1 MNELNLDKLKM
12 QTPNKTNENIENIL
26 KLFPNVSTEIDGK
39 KAIDFDLLRQI
50 LSEDIV
56 EGDEER
62 YRLDWPGKKA
72 SLLKA
77 NTSINKTLCPCK
89 DESVDFENTQNLYI
103 EGDNFEVLKILSES
117 YLNKIKM
124 IYIDPPY
131 NTGKDF
137 VYKDN
142 FTKSK
147 DEFEDDI
154 NLRDE
159 DGNKLFKNTDTNGRF
174 HSDWLSM
181 MYERLLLARDLLKDD
196 GVIFISIDDN
206 EVHNLRKIC
215 DEVLGDKNFVAQ
227 IIVDGT
233 PKNDPYVVSTS
244 HEYCLVYIK
253 DFEEVKKA
261 KYGISNPIYQSLV
274 DIYQENENDFGTI
287 EKHLKQFYKENNL
300 ISGNIANY
308 KYADKNGV
316 YRIGPIDDPQ
326 NSGPKDNRINLKTGN
341 FCKVPNR
348 GWSCTIDTWNDWI
361 KNDLI
366 KFPDNDETIPDKK
379 TYITGDRLDVLRSYH
394 KIQTRKDTDYL
405 KKLFGLN
412 ITPFSNP
419 KPRALIEMFI
429 KNTNDKDSIYFDFFS
444 GSGTLAE
451 AVINTN
457 LSDNGNRKFILV
469 QLQEEIKTE
478 CSTGKQKKISQAAMD
493 FLKKEKKNN
502 IITEIAKER
511 IRRAGKK
518 IKEDNKDKEGI
529 ENLDIGFRV
538 LKTDTTNFKDVYYHP
553 SQLGQGNLLNLE
565 SNIKEDRTDLDLLF
579 AIMIDLGIELS
590 LKITPQKIDNIT
602 IYSIE
607 NSELIACFENNISQA
622 VIEEMIKQKPYQVVF
637 KDGCFNNDNVKIN
650 TIQKLSTITTVS
662 VI

>member
-1 MNELNLDKLKM
+1 MNELNLDKPNKLKM

-39 KAIDFDLLRQI
+39 KAIDFDLLRQM

-77 NTSINKTLCPCK
+77 NTSINKTLRPCK
-89 DESVDFENTQNLYI
+89 EESVNFDNTQNLYI

-147 DEFEDDI
+147 EDFEDDI

-159 DGNKLFKNTDTNGRF
+159 EGNKLFKNTDSNGRF

-181 MYERLLLARDLLKDD
+181 MYERLLVARDLLKDD

-215 DEVLGDKNFVAQ
+215 DEVFGEGNFINEFAWRRTDNQSNIGNSAKVKEYILCYGKIKESLVFNKLSLSEKAKNEYSYSDENGAFRRKNILDKSRGKRYYEIKSPNGETLNGPWMLEEEEFKKLNENGKIYWASQKMPYGKKYLHESDGQ
-227 IIVDGT
+227 IISDWLT
-233 PKNDPYVVSTS
+233 K
-244 HEYCLVYIK
+244 
-253 DFEEVKKA
+253 
-261 KYGISNPIYQSLV
+261 
-274 DIYQENENDFGTI
+274 DFGTNQRGSNEIDELFKKRAFDFPKPTKLI
-287 EKHLKQFYKENNL
+287 ETF
-300 ISGNIANY
+300 
-308 KYADKNGV
+308 V
-316 YRIGPIDDPQ
+316 TIG
-326 NSGPKDNRINLKTGN
+326 S
-341 FCKVPNR
+341 
-348 GWSCTIDTWNDWI
+348 
-361 KNDLI
+361 KNDDLI
-366 KFPDNDETIPDKK
+366 
-379 TYITGDRLDVLRSYH
+379 L
-394 KIQTRKDTDYL
+394 
-405 KKLFGLN
+405 
-412 ITPFSNP
+412 
-419 KPRALIEMFI
+419 
-429 KNTNDKDSIYFDFFS
+429 DFFS
-444 GSGTLAE
+444 GSATTAH
-451 AVINTN
+451 AVMN
-457 LSDNGNRKFILV
+457 LNAKDGGNRKFIMV
-469 QLQEEIKTE
+469 QLPELTDEKSEAYKAGYKTIAEI
-478 CSTGKQKKISQAAMD
+478 G
-493 FLKKEKKNN
+493 
-502 IITEIAKER
+502 KER

-518 IKEDNKDKEGI
+518 ILEENSKFNTQNSTL
-529 ENLDIGFRV
+529 NLDIGFRV

-553 SQLGQGNLLNLE
+553 NQLGQGNLLNLE
-565 SNIKEDRTDLDLLF
+565 SNIKEDRTHLDLLF

-607 NSELIACFENNISQA
+607 NSELIACFENNISEA
-622 VIEEMIKQKPYQVVF
+622 VIEEIIKQKPYQVVL
-637 KDGCFNNDNVKIN
+637 KDGCFSNDSIKIN
-650 TIQKLSTITTVS
+650 IIQKLATISTVS

>member
-39 KAIDFDLLRQI
+39 KAIDFDLLRQM
-50 LSEDIV
+50 LSDEIV

-77 NTSINKTLCPCK
+77 NISINKTLRPCK
-89 DESVDFENTQNLYI
+89 DDSVDFENTQNLYI

-159 DGNKLFKNTDTNGRF
+159 EGNKLFKNTDTNGRF

-181 MYERLLLARDLLKDD
+181 MYERLLLSRDLLKDD

-215 DEVLGDKNFVAQ
+215 DEIFGERNFVASV
-227 IIVDGT
+227 IWDRKRGRDNSA
-233 PKNDPYVVSTS
+233 KWFSKS
-244 HEYCLVYIK
+244 HEYLLIYAKNINLFTTNFLEL
-253 DFEEVKKA
+253 DENTKKA
-261 KYGISNPIYQSLV
+261 YKNPDNDSRGNYRMLATWARGTQGGVKYDFTNKDGKYFSERLWLFSKNNLEKMDNENRLLFKGDNIYRKLFINENKGKIPETIWTHTSNAANASDEIKSLFKEIIFDTSKPIPYISEIMKIGIS
-274 DIYQENENDFGTI
+274 
-287 EKHLKQFYKENNL
+287 
-300 ISGNIANY
+300 
-308 KYADKNGV
+308 
-316 YRIGPIDDPQ
+316 
-326 NSGPKDNRINLKTGN
+326 
-341 FCKVPNR
+341 
-348 GWSCTIDTWNDWI
+348 

-366 KFPDNDETIPDKK
+366 
-379 TYITGDRLDVLRSYH
+379 L
-394 KIQTRKDTDYL
+394 
-405 KKLFGLN
+405 
-412 ITPFSNP
+412 
-419 KPRALIEMFI
+419 
-429 KNTNDKDSIYFDFFS
+429 DFFS
-444 GSGTLAE
+444 GSATTAH
-451 AVINTN
+451 AVMDLNAQ
-457 LSDNGNRKFILV
+457 DGGNRKFIMV
-469 QLQEEIKTE
+469 QLPELADEKSEAYKAGYKTIAEIGE
-478 CSTGKQKKISQAAMD
+478 
-493 FLKKEKKNN
+493 
-502 IITEIAKER
+502 ER

-518 IKEDNKDKEGI
+518 IKEDNKTKEGI

-553 SQLGQGNLLNLE
+553 NQLGQGTLVNLE
-565 SNIKEDRTDLDLLF
+565 SNIKEDRSDLDLLF
-579 AIMIDLGIELS
+579 ATMIDLGIELS
-590 LKITPQKIDNIT
+590 LKITSQKIDNIT

-622 VIEEMIKQKPYQVVF
+622 VIEEIIKQKPYQVVF

>member
-1 MNELNLDKLKM
+1 MNKLKM
-12 QTPNKTNENIENIL
+12 QTPDITNKNIENIL
-26 KLFPNVSTEIDGK
+26 KLFPNVATEVEGK
-39 KAIDFDLLRQI
+39 KAIDFDLLRQM

-77 NTSINKTLCPCK
+77 NTAINKTLRPCE
-89 DESVDFENTQNLYI
+89 DESVDFESTQNLYI

-147 DEFEDDI
+147 EDFEDDI

-159 DGNKLFKNTDTNGRF
+159 EGNKLFKNTDTNGRF

-181 MYERLLLARDLLKDD
+181 MYERLLVSRDLLKDD

-215 DEVLGDKNFVAQ
+215 DEVFGEGNFVAQ
-227 IIVDGT
+227 IIIDGT

-261 KYGISNPIYQSLV
+261 EYGISNPIYQSL
-274 DIYQENENDFGTI
+274 INIFEEHENDFDTV
-287 EKHLKQFYKENNL
+287 EKHLKQFYQENNL
-300 ISGNIANY
+300 TSENIANY
-308 KYADKNGV
+308 KYADKNGI

-326 NSGPKDNRINLKTGN
+326 NGGPRDNRTNPKTGN
-341 FCKVPNR
+341 FCKIPNR
-348 GWSCTIDTWNDWI
+348 GWSCTIETWNEWI

-405 KKLFGLN
+405 KKLFGLS

-419 KPRALIEMFI
+419 KPRTLIEMFI
-429 KNTNDKDSIYFDFFS
+429 KNTNDKNAIYLDFFS

-451 AVINTN
+451 TVINTN
-457 LSDNGNRKFILV
+457 LDGGSRKFILV
-469 QLQEEIKTE
+469 QLQEEITTVGT
-478 CSTGKQKKISQAAMD
+478 TGKQKKISQAAID

-502 IITEIAKER
+502 FITEIAKER

-553 SQLGQGNLLNLE
+553 NQLGQGTLLNLE

-607 NSELIACFENNISQA
+607 NSELIACFEENISEA
-622 VIEEMIKQKPYQVVF
+622 VIKELIKQKPYQVVLKEDCF
-637 KDGCFNNDNVKIN
+637 KNDSKKIN
-650 TIQKLSTITTVS
+650 IIQKLSTITTVS